1 MSQLT
6 LTPEQTAGKK
16 RFFHRA
22 RTRAP
27 VSVCWDVFTDHERL
41 GEFTE
46 TPAHIIE
53 PGHPE
58 RNGLGCVRRLEALDL
73 RVDEVVNYWKPNEL
87 FGYHVIAS
95 PIVTHHQGIVRFF
108 PCADGDTEWVYDMQ
122 LVPSKE
128 LLAAMPNL
136 VQMLRDGF
144 ANYMGCLEAECERRA
159 AKFQVPPE
167 PIPIAVRGGQLAR

>member
-1 MSQLT
+1 MSMLK

-27 VSVCWDVFTDHERL
+27 VAVCWDVFTDHERM

-46 TPAHIIE
+46 TPARIVE

-58 RNGLGCVRRLEALDL
+58 RNGLGCVRRLEALGM
-73 RVDEVVNYWKPNEL
+73 RVDELVNYWKPNEL

-95 PIVTHHQGIVRFF
+95 PIVTHHQGIVRFWSL
-108 PCADGDTEWVYDMQ
+108 PDGGTEWVYDMQ
-122 LVPSKE
+122 LVPSKDV
-128 LLAAMPNL
+128 LASTPNL
-136 VQMLRDGF
+136 VQWLRDGF
-144 ANYMGCLEAECERRA
+144 HNYMGCLECECERRA
-159 AKFQVPPE
+159 AAFQVPPE
-167 PIPIAVRGGQLAR
+167 PIALSIRGGQLER